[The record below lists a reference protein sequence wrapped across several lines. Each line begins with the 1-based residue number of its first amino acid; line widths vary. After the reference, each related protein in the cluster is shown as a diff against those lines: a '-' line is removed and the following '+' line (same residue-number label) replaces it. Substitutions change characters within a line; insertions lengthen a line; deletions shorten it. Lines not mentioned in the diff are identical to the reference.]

1 VLLRLRCISRLPSG
15 DWPWFRLLHAYL
27 LYCLEISNAITK
39 DIDDLNILNVQNGI
53 PDVTEVLV
61 KVTKAF
67 IRLLNGFKGLLWQ
80 ATRISLGNFQETEH
94 RGGSMTGP

>member
-67 IRLLNGFKGLLWQ
+67 IRLLNGFKGLCCGRPLVYPLE
-80 ATRISLGNFQETEH
+80 ISKKQSIGVV
-94 RGGSMTGP
+94 P

>member
-1 VLLRLRCISRLPSG
+1 VLIRLRCIRRLPSG
-15 DWPWFRLLHAYL
+15 DWPWFGLLHAHL

-39 DIDDLNILNVQNGI
+39 DIDDLSILNVQNEI

-67 IRLLNGFKGLLWQ
+67 IRFLNGFKGLCCGRPLVYPLE
-80 ATRISLGNFQETEH
+80 ISKKQSIGVV
-94 RGGSMTGP
+94 P